1 MQVATRQIN
10 DYKNNVDDDNK
21 DIDDNDNDGNHDDD
35 DNDDSVNVD
44 SGHFNQLHWGRP
56 QSDLLFVIFSSQR
69 FSPYKFRTKT
79 A

>member
-35 DNDDSVNVD
+35 SVNVD

-56 QSDLLFVIFSSQR
+56 QSDLIFVIFSPQR
-69 FSPYKFRTKT
+69 FSPRRFFST
-79 A
+79 